1 MSSQTG
7 ELQIDSVEANH
18 VHGWFRSVYEKNVHT
33 PSRDFAARVLH
44 EAFEQIGVKV
54 DERELLP
61 HVESCTFAA
70 PNTPSTKF
78 TITLTSDALV
88 KDVAA
93 RLEGYWETYYL
104 G

>member
-7 ELQIDSVEANH
+7 ELQIDAVEGK
-18 VHGWFRSVYEKNVHT
+18 VVRGWFRSVHEKDVHD
-33 PSRDFAARVLH
+33 PSRDFAARVLF
-44 EAFEQIGVKV
+44 EAFEQIGVKL
-54 DERELLP
+54 DERELLA
-61 HVESCTFAA
+61 HVESCAFEA
-70 PNTPSTKF
+70 PNTPATKF

-88 KDVAA
+88 KDVGD